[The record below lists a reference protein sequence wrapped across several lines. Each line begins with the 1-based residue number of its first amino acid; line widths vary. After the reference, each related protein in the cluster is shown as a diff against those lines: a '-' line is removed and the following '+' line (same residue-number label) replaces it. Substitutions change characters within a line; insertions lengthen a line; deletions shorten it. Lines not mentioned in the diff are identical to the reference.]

1 MSEGT
6 YDNMRP
12 QIPLKKTDKDI
23 DESSD
28 TYDSIDWLIKNVAHH
43 NGRVGQWG
51 ISYPGFYTT
60 VGAVDAHPA
69 LKASSPQAPIA
80 DFYFDGFHHR
90 GAYLLSYF
98 MATTVFGYQKDGPT
112 KESWYPFYDPGTPDM
127 YRFFLEMGPLKNG
140 DKIYGKDNFF
150 WQQLKDHPN
159 YDAFWQKRDILP
171 HLKNI
176 KHPIMTVGGWF
187 DAEDLYGPLMTHKT
201 IEKNNPGIQNS
212 ICLLYTSPSPRD

>member
-80 DFYFDGFHHR
+80 DFYFDDFHHR

-140 DKIYGKDNFF
+140 DKIYGKDI
-150 WQQLKDHPN
+150 H
-159 YDAFWQKRDILP
+159 R
-171 HLKNI
+171 
-176 KHPIMTVGGWF
+176 TG
-187 DAEDLYGPLMTHKT
+187 
-201 IEKNNPGIQNS
+201 
-212 ICLLYTSPSPRD
+212 